1 MRSLW
6 LGILLAT
13 VKSLAF
19 GQLDS
24 DTLTVS
30 VSQSVNLQPDQI
42 VFGITQI
49 APPDRSLNEV
59 LATLKAAG
67 ITQANFS
74 TVSSVPGS
82 PNLQWLFTVAVPL
95 SKMRAT
101 SAQLTAQKISFSVEG
116 LQVSDELQR
125 AQQCSIPSMFADIGT
140 QAKNIADAAGLAVG
154 DVLAISQ
161 ENAQGKFQASYG
173 SISAAPDATF
183 AISRYAWFTTPL
195 PAPVNCFLT
204 VQFKLLR
211 YHN

>member
-13 VKSLAF
+13 VESLAF

-67 ITQANFS
+67 ITAANFS
-74 TVSSVPGS
+74 TVYSVPGS
-82 PNLQWLFTVAVPL
+82 PDLHWVFTMAVPL
-95 SKMRAT
+95 SKMLPT
-101 SAQLTAQKISFSVEG
+101 SGQLAAQKILFS
-116 LQVSDELQR
+116 
-125 AQQCSIPSMFADIGT
+125 I
-140 QAKNIADAAGLAVG
+140 
-154 DVLAISQ
+154 
-161 ENAQGKFQASYG
+161 
-173 SISAAPDATF
+173 
-183 AISRYAWFTTPL
+183 
-195 PAPVNCFLT
+195 
-204 VQFKLLR
+204 
-211 YHN
+211 

>member
-13 VKSLAF
+13 VESLAF

-30 VSQSVNLQPDQI
+30 VSQAVNLQPDQI
-42 VFGITQI
+42 VFRVTQI
-49 APPDRSLNEV
+49 ASPDRSLEDV
-59 LATLKAAG
+59 LASLKAAG
-67 ITQANFS
+67 ITQATFS

-82 PNLQWLFTVAVPL
+82 SDLQWFFTLAVPL

-101 SAQLTAQKISFSVEG
+101 SAQLTAQKILFSVQG

-125 AQQCSIPSMFADIGT
+125 AQQCSIPSMFADIRT
-140 QAKNIADAAGLAVG
+140 QAKNIADAAELVVG
-154 DVLAISQ
+154 DVLSMSQ
-161 ENAQGKFQASYG
+161 ENPQGKFQASYG
-173 SISAAPDATF
+173 SISLAPTGAF
-183 AISRYAWFTTPL
+183 AISQYTWFVSPL